1 MKTRANQYLLVGL
14 LLSLSGLS
22 SSVSYFSPS
31 YLYYIGKTPSQTAA
45 IYYLAPHVVNTQL
58 ARLST
63 SQLRHLAELDNTDAK
78 YQLALRFLQQGN
90 VSAAQLWWQTQF
102 DFFDL
107 QQQQNLAKQ
116 LVINEQWNALESLWK
131 TNRLPDGDAKQTW
144 LLQQSMPTIKIIS
157 EYANLHNFAL
167 SLDAVTTNPT
177 CHFNVLMMADHK
189 SGIAALQSFKGQ
201 YQSNPEPAMNSFC
214 FSDVVYVGNQYRC
227 EENNNALQCDWREAK
242 NHTWPAGFD
251 FIVMMSK
258 EGSANVQGGI
268 MHINSSQSYAVFLHE
283 LMHFNGFE
291 DEYPLPEQKQ
301 QWLCQQEGLVAPNLF
316 IASNSLPPK
325 GWQKSVAC
333 KNQMAY
339 KPSLHWSI
347 MQYQKVGLSEQ
358 YRQLWLKQINSPLT
372 KPVRYTDYFAFIG
385 VKPVIT
391 TALSSKEFSD

>member
-1 MKTRANQYLLVGL
+1 
-14 LLSLSGLS
+14 
-22 SSVSYFSPS
+22 
-31 YLYYIGKTPSQTAA
+31 
-45 IYYLAPHVVNTQL
+45 
-58 ARLST
+58 
-63 SQLRHLAELDNTDAK
+63 
-78 YQLALRFLQQGN
+78 
-90 VSAAQLWWQTQF
+90 
-102 DFFDL
+102 
-107 QQQQNLAKQ
+107 
-116 LVINEQWNALESLWK
+116 
-131 TNRLPDGDAKQTW
+131 
-144 LLQQSMPTIKIIS
+144 
-157 EYANLHNFAL
+157 
-167 SLDAVTTNPT
+167 
-177 CHFNVLMMADHK
+177 
-189 SGIAALQSFKGQ
+189 
-201 YQSNPEPAMNSFC
+201 
-214 FSDVVYVGNQYRC
+214 
-227 EENNNALQCDWREAK
+227 
-242 NHTWPAGFD
+242 
-251 FIVMMSK
+251 MSK

-347 MQYQKVGLSEQ
+347 MQYQKVRLSEQ

>member
-14 LLSLSGLS
+14 LLSLCGLS

-31 YLYYIGKTPSQTAA
+31 YLYYIGKAPSQTAA

-63 SQLRHLAELDNTDAK
+63 SQLRHLAEFDNTDAK

-90 VSAAQLWWQTQF
+90 FSAAQLWWQTQF
-102 DFFDL
+102 DSFDL
-107 QQQQNLAKQ
+107 KQQQNLAKQ
-116 LVINEQWNALESLWK
+116 LVINEQWSALESLWK

-144 LLQQSMPTIKIIS
+144 FLQKSMPTTKITT
-157 EYANLHNFAL
+157 EYANLHNFSL
-167 SLDAVTTNPT
+167 SLDAVTTNPI

-189 SGIAALQSFKGQ
+189 DGIAALQSFKGQ
-201 YQSNPEPAMNSFC
+201 YQSSPEPAINSFC

-227 EENNNALQCDWREAK
+227 EENNNALQCDWRKAE

-291 DEYPLPEQKQ
+291 DEYPLPEKKQ

-316 IASNSLPPK
+316 IARNSLPPN

-339 KPSLHWSI
+339 KPSLNWSI

-372 KPVRYTDYFAFIG
+372 KPVRYADYFAFTG